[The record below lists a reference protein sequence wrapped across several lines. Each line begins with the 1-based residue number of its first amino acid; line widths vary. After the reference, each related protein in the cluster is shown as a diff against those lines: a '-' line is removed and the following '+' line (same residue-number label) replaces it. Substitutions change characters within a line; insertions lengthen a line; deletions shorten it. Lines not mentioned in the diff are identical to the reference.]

1 MHQDLRNPT
10 HGHPRLQTTRSS
22 ARVVAG
28 AAVLCALASG
38 LLALRA
44 PDAATPATVPAP
56 TTAPDVILLDQGWST
71 EDRAAYH
78 RTSQGS
84 AVMPY
89 DLFVALEQADN
100 TDLFRADAISSKFGL
115 VTAPTDPKFNP
126 DGLAIGLAKTTVND
140 GRWKGEWVGLTCSA
154 CHSSELHYQG
164 KRIRIE
170 GGSNHTFDFAGYI
183 SALNEALAATKRD
196 AAKFDRTAARM
207 KVNSDDARTALRASL
222 DEAAAGVD
230 QYITRDAA
238 MDTPSGPGRMDAL
251 TLIHNRAIAGATGM
265 TENWMAALA
274 PAKPPFLWN
283 APQSAWVQWSGVA
296 SDPLVRNATESL
308 GVFIR
313 ADLRSASPKDGL
325 FESTMNIRGQLKIEE
340 LLRRLAP
347 PQWPEQ
353 VFGAIDRK
361 KAAHGR
367 DLFVENCAQCH
378 STFPHR
384 WSTPKVDGKR
394 FIENALVPEAYIG
407 TDPQQFRTPSF
418 NPQPDFLSGA
428 LAPYL
433 KKPLTNAPLAPSAVL
448 IGVAHNETIGLA
460 AKKAGLTP
468 AELVDAHGYRFDW
481 EQPPTQASF
490 KAGPRD
496 GVWSTPPFL
505 HNGSVPNLY
514 ELLLPAKERS
524 KQFMIGRDFDPVKV
538 GVDTTGASGKF
549 LFDTTKLGNSNM
561 GHSFEHG
568 PRGAGVIG
576 RLLTDDERWAII
588 EYLKSIPTAPAQVTP
603 YGGPKDP
610 AEAWRDVHFFN
621 NMYPE
626 SYAMPVPPLAL
637 GEERVLPGEDGLI
650 QEFIDETM
658 ARMRIQYPTGSEVLR
673 DAHPK
678 THGLVNARF
687 EVLDGLPAELR
698 HGIFATP
705 KSYDAMVR
713 FSASG
718 TSVNSDTVEQ
728 AHGMAIKVLGVP
740 GEKVLADERNATT
753 QDFVMINYPTFLSR
767 TVSDYTAFHTAR
779 VEGLKAT
786 EVYFKISPKS
796 FKAIEGLNTAPFWN
810 PLESRYWSQTPY
822 RLGKGAMKFSARPL
836 AKSEKPASIEKSQ
849 NYLRQ
854 AMVQTIG
861 ETEVVF
867 EFLVQRQLDPVK
879 QPVEDAL
886 TEWEESEAPFV
897 RVALLRIPKQDLS
910 TGLDLKVAENLSF
923 TPWHALPEQAPL
935 GGINRTRKVAYE
947 TISKY
952 RHQQNGVPRVE
963 P

>member
-1 MHQDLRNPT
+1 MHFNLSR
-10 HGHPRLQTTRSS
+10 
-22 ARVVAG
+22 RVLHVVVG
-28 AAVLCALASG
+28 VGALAVFGSA
-38 LLALRA
+38 LLGFRA
-44 PDAATPATVPAP
+44 PD
-56 TTAPDVILLDQGWST
+56 TAPSTSLSATEQSSASKVIFLDQGWSE

-89 DLFVALEQADN
+89 DLFVALEQAGN
-100 TDLFRADAISSKFGL
+100 TNLFRADEISNKFGL
-115 VTAPTDPKFNP
+115 VTAPADPRTNP
-126 DGLAIGLAKTTVND
+126 DGLPIGLVKTTVPA
-140 GRWKGEWVGLTCSA
+140 GRWKGEWFGLTCSA
-154 CHSSELHYQG
+154 CHSSELSFQG

-170 GGSNHTFDFAGYI
+170 GGSNHAFDFAGYI
-183 SALNEALAATKRD
+183 SALNESLAATKSD
-196 AAKFDRTAARM
+196 ATKFDRTAARM
-207 KVNSDDARTALRASL
+207 KVVGDEARATLQKTL
-222 DEAAAGVD
+222 DEAAAAVN

-238 MDTPSGPGRMDAL
+238 MTTPSGPGRMDAL
-251 TLIHNRAIAGATGM
+251 TLIHNRAVAGATGM

-313 ADLRSASPKDGL
+313 ADLSSKTPEDGL
-325 FESTMNIRGQLKIEE
+325 FESTMDLRGQLKVED

-347 PQWPEQ
+347 PKWPEE

-367 DLFVENCAQCH
+367 ELFVENCSQCH

-394 FIENALVPEAYIG
+394 FIENALVPEAYVG
-407 TDPQQFRTPSF
+407 TDAQQFRTPSF
-418 NPQPDFLSGA
+418 NPQPDFLTGS
-428 LAPYL
+428 LAPYM
-433 KKPLTNAPLAPSAVL
+433 KGPFKGAALAPSAAIL
-448 IGVAHNETIGLA
+448 GVAHDETIAVA

-468 AELVDAHGYRFDW
+468 KELVDAHGYRFAW
-481 EQPPTQASF
+481 EEPPTQASY

-496 GVWSTPPFL
+496 GVWATPPFL
-505 HNGSVPNLY
+505 HNGSVPSLY
-514 ELLLPAKERS
+514 DLLLPAKDRP
-524 KQFMIGRDFDPVKV
+524 KQFTIGRDFDPVKV

-549 LFDTTKLGNSNM
+549 LFDTTKIGNSNM
-561 GHSFEHG
+561 GHSFETG

-588 EYLKSIPTAPAQVTP
+588 EYLKSIPTEPAQITP
-603 YGGPKDP
+603 YGGPKEP
-610 AEAWRDVHFFN
+610 VEAWRDVFFFN

-637 GEERVLPGEDGLI
+637 GEERVLPNEDVLI
-650 QEFIDETM
+650 KQFIDETM
-658 ARMRIQYPTGSEVLR
+658 ARMRIQYPTGTEVRR

-678 THGLVNARF
+678 THGLVEAKF
-687 EVLDGLPAELR
+687 EVLGNLPSELR
-698 HGIFATP
+698 HGIFASP
-705 KSYDAMVR
+705 KTYDAMVR

-718 TSVNSDTVEQ
+718 TEVNSDTVKQ

-753 QDFVMINYPTFLSR
+753 QDFVMINYPTFLSSN
-767 TVSDYTAFHTAR
+767 VSDYTAFHTAR

-786 EVYFKISPKS
+786 EVFFKISPKAL
-796 FKAIEGLNTAPFWN
+796 KAIEGLNGGPFWN
-810 PLESRYWSQTPY
+810 PLQARYFSQTPY
-822 RLGKGAMKFSARPL
+822 RLGTGAMKFSARPM
-836 AKSEKPASIEKSQ
+836 ATPEKPAKIDPSQ
-849 NYLRQ
+849 DYLRQ
-854 AMVQTIG
+854 AMVAQIG
-861 ETEVVF
+861 AEEVVF

-886 TEWEESEAPFV
+886 VEWQESEAPFV
-897 RVALLRIPKQDLS
+897 RVAILRIPKQDLS

>member
-1 MHQDLRNPT
+1 MHFNLSR
-10 HGHPRLQTTRSS
+10 
-22 ARVVAG
+22 RVLHIVVG
-28 AAVLCALASG
+28 VGALAVFGSA
-38 LLALRA
+38 LLGFRA
-44 PDAATPATVPAP
+44 PD
-56 TTAPDVILLDQGWST
+56 TAPSTSVSATEQSSASKVIFLDQGWSE

-89 DLFVALEQADN
+89 DLFIALEQAGN
-100 TDLFRADAISSKFGL
+100 TNLFRADEISNKFGL
-115 VTAPTDPKFNP
+115 VTAPADPRTNP
-126 DGLAIGLAKTTVND
+126 DGLPIGLVKTTVPA
-140 GRWKGEWVGLTCSA
+140 GRWKGEWFGLTCSA
-154 CHSSELHYQG
+154 CHSSELSFQG

-170 GGSNHTFDFAGYI
+170 GGSNHAFDFAGYI
-183 SALNEALAATKRD
+183 SALNESLAATKSD
-196 AAKFDRTAARM
+196 ATKFDRTAARM
-207 KVNSDDARTALRASL
+207 KVVGDEARATLQKTL
-222 DEAAAGVD
+222 DEAAAAVN

-238 MDTPSGPGRMDAL
+238 MTTPSGPGRMDAL
-251 TLIHNRAIAGATGM
+251 TLIHNRAVAGVTGM

-296 SDPLVRNATESL
+296 SDPLVRHATESL

-313 ADLRSASPKDGL
+313 ADLSSKTPEDGL
-325 FESTMNIRGQLKIEE
+325 FESTMDLRGQLKIED

-347 PQWPEQ
+347 PKWPEE

-367 DLFVENCAQCH
+367 ELFVENCSQCH

-394 FIENALVPEAYIG
+394 FIENALVPEAYVG
-407 TDPQQFRTPSF
+407 TDAQQFRTPSF
-418 NPQPDFLSGA
+418 NPQPDFLTGS
-428 LAPYL
+428 LAPYM
-433 KKPLTNAPLAPSAVL
+433 KGPFKGAALAPSAAIL
-448 IGVAHNETIGLA
+448 GVAHDETIAVA

-468 AELVDAHGYRFDW
+468 KELVDAHGYRFAW
-481 EQPPTQASF
+481 EEPPTQASY

-496 GVWSTPPFL
+496 GVWATPPFL
-505 HNGSVPNLY
+505 HNGSVPSLY
-514 ELLLPAKERS
+514 DLLLPAKDRP
-524 KQFMIGRDFDPVKV
+524 KQFTIGRDFDPVKV

-549 LFDTTKLGNSNM
+549 LFDTTKIGNSNM
-561 GHSFEHG
+561 GHSFETG

-588 EYLKSIPTAPAQVTP
+588 EYLKSIPTEPAQITP
-603 YGGPKDP
+603 YGGPKEP
-610 AEAWRDVHFFN
+610 VEAWRDVFFFN

-626 SYAMPVPPLAL
+626 SYAMPVPPLPL
-637 GEERVLPGEDGLI
+637 GEERVLPNEDVLI
-650 QEFIDETM
+650 KQFIDETM
-658 ARMRIQYPTGSEVLR
+658 ARMRIQYPTGTE
-673 DAHPK
+673 
-678 THGLVNARF
+678 
-687 EVLDGLPAELR
+687 
-698 HGIFATP
+698 
-705 KSYDAMVR
+705 
-713 FSASG
+713 
-718 TSVNSDTVEQ
+718 VNSDTVKQ

-753 QDFVMINYPTFLSR
+753 QDFVMINYPTFLSSN
-767 TVSDYTAFHTAR
+767 VSDYTAFHTAR

-786 EVYFKISPKS
+786 EVFFKISPKAL
-796 FKAIEGLNTAPFWN
+796 KAIEGLNGGPFWN
-810 PLESRYWSQTPY
+810 PLQARYFSQTPY
-822 RLGKGAMKFSARPL
+822 RLGPGAMKFSARPM
-836 AKSEKPASIEKSQ
+836 ATPEKPAKIDPSQ
-849 NYLRQ
+849 DYLRQ
-854 AMVQTIG
+854 AMVAQIG
-861 ETEVVF
+861 AEEVVF

-886 TEWEESEAPFV
+886 VEWQESEAPFV
-897 RVALLRIPKQDLS
+897 RVAILRIPKQDLS